1 MGAILLAN
9 LDETI
14 SNVYFEYELEWR
26 LAWEIFIGLPLWKT
40 ILIPLDLLGFKWKIL
55 IFFFPISVLVATLTL
70 KLTRT
75 TPKSTTIK
83 GCLRVPTTNLNNVV
97 SKQVGNLGTL
107 RVELKSN
114 DFSKCMDRV

>member
-55 IFFFPISVLVATLTL
+55 IFFF
-70 KLTRT
+70 
-75 TPKSTTIK
+75 
-83 GCLRVPTTNLNNVV
+83 
-97 SKQVGNLGTL
+97 QYQ
-107 RVELKSN
+107 
-114 DFSKCMDRV
+114 F

>member
-55 IFFFPISVLVATLTL
+55 IFFFSNISFSGNIDTKIDTDDSKVNNDKRLSTSPNN
-70 KLTRT
+70 K
-75 TPKSTTIK
+75 PKQCCFEASWE
-83 GCLRVPTTNLNNVV
+83 
-97 SKQVGNLGTL
+97 LG
-107 RVELKSN
+107 
-114 DFSKCMDRV
+114 DP